1 MAACIFSWLGHEA
14 WALICGQSSR
24 LSVVYFGLKTNS
36 SRKLWSPVL
45 IKAMIMQL
53 ILNCF
58 SPVNK
63 MTIRAKELI
72 SPQILL
78 KVCAFDE
85 TSQTQLSCNNL
96 IINKKKLQSL
106 RSAKSQSENQ
116 CKDYTFFKLHLLQ
129 NLMVQ
134 VNNIGQAW
142 PLV

>member
-96 IINKKKLQSL
+96 IVNINIYN
-106 RSAKSQSENQ
+106 RSAPQNHNQ
-116 CKDYTFFKLHLLQ
+116 RISAKITHFSNYIFSKTLWSRWT
-129 NLMVQ
+129 
-134 VNNIGQAW
+134 I
-142 PLV
+142 